1 MNCEEAEAIGAQ
13 IHKTLDN
20 VNLTDAKIKKKDQL
34 CSLYILTK
42 SVQVSEKSQV
52 YVSPT
57 VLFTRLAAIAQRED
71 VEQYFAFELTNQ
83 PQALFKDGLMRKPDK
98 SSLRKVLLPD
108 EMKIPASRLHGKYV
122 LDGGALLH
130 RVHWAKGTKFGEIA
144 QVYVKNY
151 VRQTYGSAFVIF
163 DGYSTELSTKSHEH
177 MRRTGSKGSSM
188 NVMIKDDN
196 EVPYNK
202 ERFLSNTM

>member
-20 VNLTDAKIKKKDQL
+20 VNLTDAKIKEKDQL
-34 CSLYILTK
+34 CSLDILTK

-57 VLFTRLAAIAQRED
+57 VLFTRLAAIAQREN

-83 PQALFKDGLMRKPDK
+83 PQALFKDGLMRKPDM
-98 SSLRKVLLPD
+98 SSLRKVILPD

-144 QVYVKNY
+144 QVYVNNY
-151 VRQTYGSAFVIF
+151 VRQT
-163 DGYSTELSTKSHEH
+163 
-177 MRRTGSKGSSM
+177 
-188 NVMIKDDN
+188 
-196 EVPYNK
+196 
-202 ERFLSNTM
+202 